1 MKIALAG
8 NPNSGKTTLYNA
20 LTGKQEYVGNWAGVT
35 VSKKE
40 AKLKESLGNNIDIV
54 DLPGAYS
61 IRPYTSEESITTD
74 FIKTENPDVIINV
87 VDSTNL
93 NRSLFFTTQLLELNI
108 PVVVALNKVDIS
120 KNVTDIDVSK
130 LEKELNCK
138 VVEISAAK
146 NEGLKNLIN
155 VASESSKLKEQKN
168 LFKELSNIHN
178 EEKQDK
184 KRYSIVNNII
194 SKVENRIIRHNE
206 ETLEDKIDR
215 FVTNPIIGTGLFILI
230 MAFIFDLSINT
241 LGPLV
246 ADALVGFIEN
256 FQNAVSGQLAS
267 MGTSDFLNSLLT
279 DGIIG
284 GVGAVVGFVP
294 LVMVLMFM
302 LSLVED
308 SGFMARIALIFD
320 PLFRKVGLSGKSI
333 IPMIVG
339 YGCSIPGIMATR
351 TIKDEKQRRLTAMLT
366 PFVPCGAKIP
376 IIALFT
382 AAFFPEQGYMFPL
395 TYIVAFTVIICVGL
409 ILKKVTGA
417 DNIKNY
423 FIIELPQYRIPSI
436 KRAFFKMLE
445 TGKDFIT
452 RAGTI
457 IIVCNTVV
465 FIMSSFNFKLQL
477 VEDAVNTSILANVA
491 TPFAFLLIPVGIG
504 VWQLS
509 AAAIT
514 GFIAK
519 EEVVGTLAVVYS
531 MGAAINS
538 DFELVNAMTVRE
550 TMGITAV
557 SALAFM
563 FFNLFTPPCFAAIG
577 AMKSEMKSNKWLLK
591 SVLLQLS
598 VGYIVAMITYQVGTI
613 LVYKELAQGFI
624 PAVIILALA
633 VVIHNIYGYL
643 CGYFGGK
650 AVGFKER
657 KRRTLSIETGMKNAT
672 LATVLAAAH
681 FAPEAAIAPAIA
693 GIWHAFSV
701 SVLANYWGNKEITDE
716 DDEEVKESLE

>member
-61 IRPYTSEESITTD
+61 IRPYTSEESITIG
-74 FIKTENPDVIINV
+74 FIKNENPDVIINV
-87 VDSTNL
+87 LDSTNL

-108 PVVVALNKVDIS
+108 PVVVALNKTDIS
-120 KNVTDIDVSK
+120 KNVTDIDINK

-146 NEGLKNLIN
+146 NEGLKNLIK
-155 VASESSKLKEQKN
+155 VASESSKLKEQDN

-230 MAFIFDLSINT
+230 MAFIFNLSINT

-246 ADALVGFIEN
+246 ADTLVGYIES
-256 FQNAVSGQLAS
+256 FQDAVSGQLAS
-267 MGTSDFLNSLLT
+267 IGTSDFLNSLLT

-366 PFVPCGAKIP
+366 PFVPCGAKLP

-477 VEDAVNTSILANVA
+477 VEDAVNTSILANIA

-504 VWQLS
+504 VWQLA

-531 MGAAINS
+531 MGAAINA
-538 DFELVNAMTVRE
+538 DFELVNAMAVQE
-550 TMGITAV
+550 TMAITAV

-577 AMKSEMKSNKWLLK
+577 AMKSEMKSNKWLAK

-613 LVYKELAQGFI
+613 LVYKELGQGFI
-624 PAVIILALA
+624 PAVIILALE
-633 VVIHNIYGYL
+633 VIYIVYKIKSNKVSEGEK
-643 CGYFGGK
+643 K
-650 AVGFKER
+650 ASKVQ
-657 KRRTLSIETGMKNAT
+657 
-672 LATVLAAAH
+672 VQ
-681 FAPEAAIAPAIA
+681 
-693 GIWHAFSV
+693 
-701 SVLANYWGNKEITDE
+701 
-716 DDEEVKESLE
+716 

>member
-320 PLFRKVGLSGKSI
+320 PLFRKIGLSGKSI

-382 AAFFPEQGYMFPL
+382 AAFFPEQGYMFPI

-477 VEDAVNTSILANVA
+477 VEDAVNTSILANIA

-633 VVIHNIYGYL
+633 VFYVVYKIKSN
-643 CGYFGGK
+643 K
-650 AVGFKER
+650 
-657 KRRTLSIETGMKNAT
+657 
-672 LATVLAAAH
+672 
-681 FAPEAAIAPAIA
+681 
-693 GIWHAFSV
+693 V
-701 SVLANYWGNKEITDE
+701 S
-716 DDEEVKESLE
+716 ESEKKVSKVQVQ

>member
-1 MKIALAG
+1 MKIALTG

-633 VVIHNIYGYL
+633 VFYVVYKIKSN
-643 CGYFGGK
+643 K
-650 AVGFKER
+650 
-657 KRRTLSIETGMKNAT
+657 
-672 LATVLAAAH
+672 
-681 FAPEAAIAPAIA
+681 
-693 GIWHAFSV
+693 V
-701 SVLANYWGNKEITDE
+701 S
-716 DDEEVKESLE
+716 ESEKKVSKVQVQ

>member
-246 ADALVGFIEN
+246 ADALVGFIKN

-320 PLFRKVGLSGKSI
+320 PLFRKIGLSGKSI

-382 AAFFPEQGYMFPL
+382 AAFFKEQGYMFPL

-538 DFELVNAMTVRE
+538 DFELVNAMTVKE

-633 VVIHNIYGYL
+633 VFYVVYKIKSN
-643 CGYFGGK
+643 K
-650 AVGFKER
+650 
-657 KRRTLSIETGMKNAT
+657 
-672 LATVLAAAH
+672 
-681 FAPEAAIAPAIA
+681 
-693 GIWHAFSV
+693 V
-701 SVLANYWGNKEITDE
+701 S
-716 DDEEVKESLE
+716 ESEKKVSKVQVQ

>member
-146 NEGLKNLIN
+146 NEGLKNLIK
-155 VASESSKLKEQKN
+155 VACESSKLKEQKN

-382 AAFFPEQGYMFPL
+382 AAFFKEQGYMFPL

-477 VEDAVNTSILANVA
+477 VEDAVNTSILANIA

-504 VWQLS
+504 VWQLA

-538 DFELVNAMTVRE
+538 DFELVNAMTVKE

-633 VVIHNIYGYL
+633 VFYVVYKIKSN
-643 CGYFGGK
+643 K
-650 AVGFKER
+650 
-657 KRRTLSIETGMKNAT
+657 
-672 LATVLAAAH
+672 
-681 FAPEAAIAPAIA
+681 
-693 GIWHAFSV
+693 V
-701 SVLANYWGNKEITDE
+701 S
-716 DDEEVKESLE
+716 ESEKKVSKVQVQ

>member
-146 NEGLKNLIN
+146 NEGLKNLIK
-155 VASESSKLKEQKN
+155 VACESSKLKEQKN

-267 MGTSDFLNSLLT
+267 MGTSDFLNALLT

-320 PLFRKVGLSGKSI
+320 PLFRKIGLSGKSI

-366 PFVPCGAKIP
+366 PFVPCGAKLP

-504 VWQLS
+504 VWQLA

-538 DFELVNAMTVRE
+538 DFELVNAMTVQE

-633 VVIHNIYGYL
+633 VFYVVYKIKSN
-643 CGYFGGK
+643 K
-650 AVGFKER
+650 VNESEK
-657 KRRTLSIETGMKNAT
+657 K
-672 LATVLAAAH
+672 
-681 FAPEAAIAPAIA
+681 
-693 GIWHAFSV
+693 V
-701 SVLANYWGNKEITDE
+701 SKVQ
-716 DDEEVKESLE
+716 VQ

>member
-366 PFVPCGAKIP
+366 PFVPCGAKLP

-382 AAFFPEQGYMFPL
+382 AAFFPEQGYMFPI

-633 VVIHNIYGYL
+633 VFYVVYKIKSN
-643 CGYFGGK
+643 K
-650 AVGFKER
+650 
-657 KRRTLSIETGMKNAT
+657 
-672 LATVLAAAH
+672 
-681 FAPEAAIAPAIA
+681 
-693 GIWHAFSV
+693 V
-701 SVLANYWGNKEITDE
+701 S
-716 DDEEVKESLE
+716 ESEKKVSKVQVQ

>member
-320 PLFRKVGLSGKSI
+320 PLFRKIGLSGKSI

-366 PFVPCGAKIP
+366 PFVPCGAKLP

-382 AAFFPEQGYMFPL
+382 AAFFKEQGYMFPL

-477 VEDAVNTSILANVA
+477 VEDAVNTSILANIA

-504 VWQLS
+504 VWQLA

-538 DFELVNAMTVRE
+538 DFELVNAMTVKE

-633 VVIHNIYGYL
+633 VFYVVYKIKSN
-643 CGYFGGK
+643 K
-650 AVGFKER
+650 
-657 KRRTLSIETGMKNAT
+657 
-672 LATVLAAAH
+672 
-681 FAPEAAIAPAIA
+681 
-693 GIWHAFSV
+693 V
-701 SVLANYWGNKEITDE
+701 S
-716 DDEEVKESLE
+716 ESEKKVSKVQVQ

>member
-1 MKIALAG
+1 M
-8 NPNSGKTTLYNA
+8 
-20 LTGKQEYVGNWAGVT
+20 
-35 VSKKE
+35 SKKE

-366 PFVPCGAKIP
+366 PFVPCGAKLP

-633 VVIHNIYGYL
+633 VFYVVYKIKSN
-643 CGYFGGK
+643 K
-650 AVGFKER
+650 
-657 KRRTLSIETGMKNAT
+657 
-672 LATVLAAAH
+672 
-681 FAPEAAIAPAIA
+681 
-693 GIWHAFSV
+693 V
-701 SVLANYWGNKEITDE
+701 S
-716 DDEEVKESLE
+716 ESEKKVSKVQVQ

>member
-206 ETLEDKIDR
+206 ETLEDKIDK

-320 PLFRKVGLSGKSI
+320 PLFRKIGLSGKSI

-366 PFVPCGAKIP
+366 PFVPCGAKLP

-382 AAFFPEQGYMFPL
+382 AAFFPEQGYMFPI
-395 TYIVAFTVIICVGL
+395 TYIVAFSVIICVGL

-538 DFELVNAMTVRE
+538 DFELVNAMTVQE

-633 VVIHNIYGYL
+633 VFYVVYKIKSN
-643 CGYFGGK
+643 K
-650 AVGFKER
+650 
-657 KRRTLSIETGMKNAT
+657 
-672 LATVLAAAH
+672 
-681 FAPEAAIAPAIA
+681 
-693 GIWHAFSV
+693 V
-701 SVLANYWGNKEITDE
+701 S
-716 DDEEVKESLE
+716 ESEKKVSKVQVQ

>member
-320 PLFRKVGLSGKSI
+320 PLFRKIGLSGKSI

-366 PFVPCGAKIP
+366 PFVPCGAKLP

-395 TYIVAFTVIICVGL
+395 TYIVAFSVIICVGL

-633 VVIHNIYGYL
+633 VFYVVYKIKSN
-643 CGYFGGK
+643 K
-650 AVGFKER
+650 
-657 KRRTLSIETGMKNAT
+657 
-672 LATVLAAAH
+672 
-681 FAPEAAIAPAIA
+681 
-693 GIWHAFSV
+693 V
-701 SVLANYWGNKEITDE
+701 S
-716 DDEEVKESLE
+716 ESEKKVSKVQVQ

>member
-395 TYIVAFTVIICVGL
+395 TYIVAFSVIICVGL

-538 DFELVNAMTVRE
+538 DFELVNAMTVKE

-633 VVIHNIYGYL
+633 VFYVVYKIKSN
-643 CGYFGGK
+643 K
-650 AVGFKER
+650 
-657 KRRTLSIETGMKNAT
+657 
-672 LATVLAAAH
+672 
-681 FAPEAAIAPAIA
+681 
-693 GIWHAFSV
+693 V
-701 SVLANYWGNKEITDE
+701 S
-716 DDEEVKESLE
+716 ESEKKVSKVQVQ

>member
-320 PLFRKVGLSGKSI
+320 PLFRKIGLSGKSI

-366 PFVPCGAKIP
+366 PFVPCGAKLP

-382 AAFFPEQGYMFPL
+382 AAFFPEQGYMFPI

-538 DFELVNAMTVRE
+538 DFELVNAMTVQE

-633 VVIHNIYGYL
+633 VFYVVYKIKSN
-643 CGYFGGK
+643 K
-650 AVGFKER
+650 
-657 KRRTLSIETGMKNAT
+657 
-672 LATVLAAAH
+672 
-681 FAPEAAIAPAIA
+681 
-693 GIWHAFSV
+693 V
-701 SVLANYWGNKEITDE
+701 S
-716 DDEEVKESLE
+716 ESEKKVSKVQVQ

>member
-146 NEGLKNLIN
+146 NEGLKNLIK
-155 VASESSKLKEQKN
+155 VACESSKLKEQKN

-366 PFVPCGAKIP
+366 PFVPCGAKLP

-504 VWQLS
+504 VWQLA

-538 DFELVNAMTVRE
+538 DFELVNAMTVKE

-633 VVIHNIYGYL
+633 VFYVVYKIKSN
-643 CGYFGGK
+643 K
-650 AVGFKER
+650 
-657 KRRTLSIETGMKNAT
+657 
-672 LATVLAAAH
+672 
-681 FAPEAAIAPAIA
+681 
-693 GIWHAFSV
+693 V
-701 SVLANYWGNKEITDE
+701 S
-716 DDEEVKESLE
+716 ESEKKVSKVQVQ

>member
-1 MKIALAG
+1 M
-8 NPNSGKTTLYNA
+8 
-20 LTGKQEYVGNWAGVT
+20 
-35 VSKKE
+35 
-40 AKLKESLGNNIDIV
+40 
-54 DLPGAYS
+54 
-61 IRPYTSEESITTD
+61 
-74 FIKTENPDVIINV
+74 

-267 MGTSDFLNSLLT
+267 MGTSDFLNALLT

-320 PLFRKVGLSGKSI
+320 PLFRKIGLSGKSI

-366 PFVPCGAKIP
+366 PFVPCGAKLP

-382 AAFFPEQGYMFPL
+382 AAFFKEQGYMFPL

-504 VWQLS
+504 VWQLA

-538 DFELVNAMTVRE
+538 DFELVNAMTVQE

-633 VVIHNIYGYL
+633 VFYVVYKIKSN
-643 CGYFGGK
+643 K
-650 AVGFKER
+650 
-657 KRRTLSIETGMKNAT
+657 
-672 LATVLAAAH
+672 
-681 FAPEAAIAPAIA
+681 
-693 GIWHAFSV
+693 V
-701 SVLANYWGNKEITDE
+701 S
-716 DDEEVKESLE
+716 ESEKKVSKVQVQ

>member
-267 MGTSDFLNSLLT
+267 MGTSDFLNALLT

-382 AAFFPEQGYMFPL
+382 AAFFKEQGYMFPL

-538 DFELVNAMTVRE
+538 DFELVNAMTVKE

-633 VVIHNIYGYL
+633 VFYVVYKIKSN
-643 CGYFGGK
+643 K
-650 AVGFKER
+650 
-657 KRRTLSIETGMKNAT
+657 
-672 LATVLAAAH
+672 
-681 FAPEAAIAPAIA
+681 
-693 GIWHAFSV
+693 V
-701 SVLANYWGNKEITDE
+701 S
-716 DDEEVKESLE
+716 ESEKKVSKVQVQ

>member
-155 VASESSKLKEQKN
+155 VACESSKLKEQKN

-206 ETLEDKIDR
+206 ETLEDKIDK

-256 FQNAVSGQLAS
+256 FQISVSGQLAS

-382 AAFFPEQGYMFPL
+382 AAFFKEQGYMFPL

-504 VWQLS
+504 VWQLA

-538 DFELVNAMTVRE
+538 DFELVNAMTVQE

-633 VVIHNIYGYL
+633 VFYVVYKIKSN
-643 CGYFGGK
+643 K
-650 AVGFKER
+650 
-657 KRRTLSIETGMKNAT
+657 
-672 LATVLAAAH
+672 
-681 FAPEAAIAPAIA
+681 
-693 GIWHAFSV
+693 V
-701 SVLANYWGNKEITDE
+701 S
-716 DDEEVKESLE
+716 ESEKKVSKVQVQ

>member
-366 PFVPCGAKIP
+366 PFVPCGAKLP

-504 VWQLS
+504 VWQLA

-633 VVIHNIYGYL
+633 VFYVVYKIKSN
-643 CGYFGGK
+643 K
-650 AVGFKER
+650 
-657 KRRTLSIETGMKNAT
+657 
-672 LATVLAAAH
+672 
-681 FAPEAAIAPAIA
+681 
-693 GIWHAFSV
+693 V
-701 SVLANYWGNKEITDE
+701 S
-716 DDEEVKESLE
+716 ESEKKVSKVQVQ

>member
-320 PLFRKVGLSGKSI
+320 PLFRKIGLSGKSI

-366 PFVPCGAKIP
+366 PFVPCGAKLP

-382 AAFFPEQGYMFPL
+382 AAFFPEQGYMFPI
-395 TYIVAFTVIICVGL
+395 TYIVAFSVIICVGL

-538 DFELVNAMTVRE
+538 DFELVNAMTVKE

-633 VVIHNIYGYL
+633 VFFVVYKIKSN
-643 CGYFGGK
+643 K
-650 AVGFKER
+650 
-657 KRRTLSIETGMKNAT
+657 
-672 LATVLAAAH
+672 
-681 FAPEAAIAPAIA
+681 
-693 GIWHAFSV
+693 V
-701 SVLANYWGNKEITDE
+701 S
-716 DDEEVKESLE
+716 ESEKKVSKVQVQ

>member
-1 MKIALAG
+1 MKIALGG

-20 LTGKQEYVGNWAGVT
+20 LTGKQEFVGNWAGVT
-35 VSKKE
+35 VSKKS
-40 AKLKESLGNNIDIV
+40 AKLKSSLGKDIDVI

-61 IRPYTSEESITTD
+61 IRPYTSEESVTTD
-74 FIKTENPDVIINV
+74 FIKNENADVIVNV

-93 NRSLFFTTQLLELNI
+93 NRSLFFTTQLIELGV
-108 PVVVALNKVDIS
+108 PVVVALNKDDIS
-120 KNVTDIDVSK
+120 KDITDIDIAK
-130 LEKELNCK
+130 LEKELKCK
-138 VVEISAAK
+138 VVKISAAK
-146 NEGLKNLIN
+146 NEGLENLIK
-155 VASESSKLKEQKN
+155 VAIESAKDKKQENAFEKLQ
-168 LFKELSNIHN
+168 NIHN
-178 EEKQDK
+178 EKEQDK
-184 KRYSIVNNII
+184 ERFKIVNNII
-194 SKVENRIIRHNE
+194 SRVENRKVRQHE
-206 ETLEDKIDR
+206 ATLEDKIDR
-215 FVTNPIIGTGLFILI
+215 IVTNPIIGTAIFIGVMSI
-230 MAFIFDLSINT
+230 IFNLAINT
-241 LGPLV
+241 LGPLI
-246 ADALVGFIEN
+246 ADSLVGVIEN
-256 FQNAVSGQLAS
+256 FQGTVANALAN
-267 MGTSDFLNSLLT
+267 MGTSDFLNALLT

-294 LVMVLMFM
+294 LVMVLMF
-302 LSLVED
+302 LLALVED

-333 IPMIVG
+333 IPMVVG
-339 YGCSIPGIMATR
+339 YGCSIPGIMSTR
-351 TIKDEKQRRLTAMLT
+351 TIKDEKQKRLTALLT

-382 AAFFPEQGYMFPL
+382 AAFFPENPLLFPL
-395 TYIVAFTVIICVGL
+395 TYLIAFTVIIGVGL
-409 ILKKVTGA
+409 ILKKTTGA
-417 DNIKNY
+417 KNIKNY
-423 FIIELPQYRIPSI
+423 FIIELPQYRIPSL

-445 TGKDFIT
+445 TGKDFMMK
-452 RAGTI
+452 AGTI

-465 FIMSSFNFKLQL
+465 FMMSSFNFKLQL

-538 DFELVNAMTVRE
+538 DFELVNAMTVQE

-577 AMKSEMKSNKWLLK
+577 AMKSEMKSNKWLAK

-633 VVIHNIYGYL
+633 VFYVVYKIKSN
-643 CGYFGGK
+643 K
-650 AVGFKER
+650 
-657 KRRTLSIETGMKNAT
+657 
-672 LATVLAAAH
+672 
-681 FAPEAAIAPAIA
+681 
-693 GIWHAFSV
+693 V
-701 SVLANYWGNKEITDE
+701 S
-716 DDEEVKESLE
+716 ESEKKVSKVQVQ

>member
-206 ETLEDKIDR
+206 ETLEDKIDK

-320 PLFRKVGLSGKSI
+320 PLFRKIGLSGKSI

-504 VWQLS
+504 VWQLA

-538 DFELVNAMTVRE
+538 DFELVNAMTVKE

-633 VVIHNIYGYL
+633 VFYVVYKIKSN
-643 CGYFGGK
+643 K
-650 AVGFKER
+650 
-657 KRRTLSIETGMKNAT
+657 
-672 LATVLAAAH
+672 
-681 FAPEAAIAPAIA
+681 
-693 GIWHAFSV
+693 V
-701 SVLANYWGNKEITDE
+701 S
-716 DDEEVKESLE
+716 ESEKKVSKVQVQ

>member
-108 PVVVALNKVDIS
+108 PVVVALNKTDIS
-120 KNVTDIDVSK
+120 KNVTDIDVNK

-146 NEGLKNLIN
+146 NEGLKSLIK
-155 VASESSKLKEQKN
+155 VATESAKLKEQKN

-206 ETLEDKIDR
+206 ETLEDKIDK

-320 PLFRKVGLSGKSI
+320 PLFRKIGLSGKSI

-366 PFVPCGAKIP
+366 PFVPCGAKLP

-382 AAFFPEQGYMFPL
+382 AAFFKEQGYMFPL

-504 VWQLS
+504 VWQLA

-538 DFELVNAMTVRE
+538 DFELVNAMTVQE

-633 VVIHNIYGYL
+633 VFYVVYKIKSN
-643 CGYFGGK
+643 K
-650 AVGFKER
+650 
-657 KRRTLSIETGMKNAT
+657 
-672 LATVLAAAH
+672 
-681 FAPEAAIAPAIA
+681 
-693 GIWHAFSV
+693 V
-701 SVLANYWGNKEITDE
+701 S
-716 DDEEVKESLE
+716 ESEKKVSKVQVQ

>member
-366 PFVPCGAKIP
+366 PFVPCGAKLP

-382 AAFFPEQGYMFPL
+382 AAFFKEQGYMFPL

-457 IIVCNTVV
+457 IIDCNTVV

-504 VWQLS
+504 VWQLA

-633 VVIHNIYGYL
+633 VFYVVYKIKSN
-643 CGYFGGK
+643 K
-650 AVGFKER
+650 
-657 KRRTLSIETGMKNAT
+657 
-672 LATVLAAAH
+672 
-681 FAPEAAIAPAIA
+681 
-693 GIWHAFSV
+693 V
-701 SVLANYWGNKEITDE
+701 S
-716 DDEEVKESLE
+716 ESEKKVSKVQVQ

>member
-108 PVVVALNKVDIS
+108 PVVVALNKTDIS
-120 KNVTDIDVSK
+120 KNVTDIDVNK

-146 NEGLKNLIN
+146 NEGLKNLIKI
-155 VASESSKLKEQKN
+155 ACESSKLKEQKN

-206 ETLEDKIDR
+206 ETLEDKIDK

-320 PLFRKVGLSGKSI
+320 PLFRKIGLSGKSI

-504 VWQLS
+504 VWQLA

-538 DFELVNAMTVRE
+538 DFELVNAMTVQE

-633 VVIHNIYGYL
+633 VFYVVYKIKSN
-643 CGYFGGK
+643 K
-650 AVGFKER
+650 
-657 KRRTLSIETGMKNAT
+657 
-672 LATVLAAAH
+672 
-681 FAPEAAIAPAIA
+681 
-693 GIWHAFSV
+693 V
-701 SVLANYWGNKEITDE
+701 S
-716 DDEEVKESLE
+716 ESEKKVSKVQVQ

>member
-320 PLFRKVGLSGKSI
+320 PLFRKIGLSGKSI

-366 PFVPCGAKIP
+366 PFVPCGAKLP

-382 AAFFPEQGYMFPL
+382 AAFFPEQGYMFPI
-395 TYIVAFTVIICVGL
+395 TYIVAFSVIICVGL

-477 VEDAVNTSILANVA
+477 VEDAVNTTILANVA

-538 DFELVNAMTVRE
+538 DFELVNAMTVQE

-633 VVIHNIYGYL
+633 VFYVVYKIKSN
-643 CGYFGGK
+643 K
-650 AVGFKER
+650 
-657 KRRTLSIETGMKNAT
+657 
-672 LATVLAAAH
+672 
-681 FAPEAAIAPAIA
+681 
-693 GIWHAFSV
+693 V
-701 SVLANYWGNKEITDE
+701 S
-716 DDEEVKESLE
+716 ESEKKVSKVQVQ

>member
-120 KNVTDIDVSK
+120 KNVTDIDINK

-146 NEGLKNLIN
+146 NEGLKNLIK

-230 MAFIFDLSINT
+230 MAFIFNLSINT

-246 ADALVGFIEN
+246 ADTLVGYIES
-256 FQNAVSGQLAS
+256 FQDAVSGQLAS
-267 MGTSDFLNSLLT
+267 IGTSDFLNSLLT

-366 PFVPCGAKIP
+366 PFVPCGAKLP

-457 IIVCNTVV
+457 IIACNTVV

-477 VEDAVNTSILANVA
+477 VEDAVNTSILANIA

-504 VWQLS
+504 VWQLA

-538 DFELVNAMTVRE
+538 DFELVNAMAVQE
-550 TMGITAV
+550 TMAITAV
-557 SALAFM
+557 SALSFM

-613 LVYKELAQGFI
+613 LVYKELGQGFI

-633 VVIHNIYGYL
+633 VIYIVYKIKSNKVSESEK
-643 CGYFGGK
+643 K
-650 AVGFKER
+650 ASKVQ
-657 KRRTLSIETGMKNAT
+657 
-672 LATVLAAAH
+672 VQ
-681 FAPEAAIAPAIA
+681 
-693 GIWHAFSV
+693 
-701 SVLANYWGNKEITDE
+701 
-716 DDEEVKESLE
+716 

>member
-339 YGCSIPGIMATR
+339 YGCSIPGIMATI

-382 AAFFPEQGYMFPL
+382 AAFFPEQGYMFPI
-395 TYIVAFTVIICVGL
+395 TYIVAFSVIICVGL

-633 VVIHNIYGYL
+633 VFYVVYKIKSN
-643 CGYFGGK
+643 K
-650 AVGFKER
+650 
-657 KRRTLSIETGMKNAT
+657 
-672 LATVLAAAH
+672 
-681 FAPEAAIAPAIA
+681 
-693 GIWHAFSV
+693 V
-701 SVLANYWGNKEITDE
+701 S
-716 DDEEVKESLE
+716 ESEKKVSKVQVQ

>member
-1 MKIALAG
+1 MKIALTG

-320 PLFRKVGLSGKSI
+320 PLFRKIGLSGKSI

-633 VVIHNIYGYL
+633 VFYVVYKIKSN
-643 CGYFGGK
+643 K
-650 AVGFKER
+650 
-657 KRRTLSIETGMKNAT
+657 
-672 LATVLAAAH
+672 
-681 FAPEAAIAPAIA
+681 
-693 GIWHAFSV
+693 V
-701 SVLANYWGNKEITDE
+701 S
-716 DDEEVKESLE
+716 ESEKKVSKVQVQ

>member
-146 NEGLKNLIN
+146 NEGLKSLIK

-320 PLFRKVGLSGKSI
+320 PLFRKIGLSGKSI

-366 PFVPCGAKIP
+366 PFVPCGAKLP

-382 AAFFPEQGYMFPL
+382 AAFFKEQGYMFPL

-504 VWQLS
+504 VWQLA

-538 DFELVNAMTVRE
+538 DFELVNAMTVQE

-633 VVIHNIYGYL
+633 VFYVVYKIKSN
-643 CGYFGGK
+643 K
-650 AVGFKER
+650 
-657 KRRTLSIETGMKNAT
+657 
-672 LATVLAAAH
+672 
-681 FAPEAAIAPAIA
+681 
-693 GIWHAFSV
+693 V
-701 SVLANYWGNKEITDE
+701 S
-716 DDEEVKESLE
+716 ESEKKVSKVQVQ

>member
-320 PLFRKVGLSGKSI
+320 PLFRKIGLSGKSI

-382 AAFFPEQGYMFPL
+382 AAFFPEQGYMFPI
-395 TYIVAFTVIICVGL
+395 TYIVAFSVIICVGL

-633 VVIHNIYGYL
+633 VFYVVYKIKSN
-643 CGYFGGK
+643 K
-650 AVGFKER
+650 
-657 KRRTLSIETGMKNAT
+657 
-672 LATVLAAAH
+672 
-681 FAPEAAIAPAIA
+681 
-693 GIWHAFSV
+693 V
-701 SVLANYWGNKEITDE
+701 S
-716 DDEEVKESLE
+716 ESEKKVSKVQVQ

>member
-267 MGTSDFLNSLLT
+267 MGTSDFLNALLT

-504 VWQLS
+504 VWQLA

-538 DFELVNAMTVRE
+538 DFELVNAMTVQE

-633 VVIHNIYGYL
+633 VFYVVYKIKSN
-643 CGYFGGK
+643 K
-650 AVGFKER
+650 
-657 KRRTLSIETGMKNAT
+657 
-672 LATVLAAAH
+672 
-681 FAPEAAIAPAIA
+681 
-693 GIWHAFSV
+693 V
-701 SVLANYWGNKEITDE
+701 S
-716 DDEEVKESLE
+716 ESEKKVSKVQVQ

>member
-246 ADALVGFIEN
+246 ADALVGFIKN

-267 MGTSDFLNSLLT
+267 MGTSDFLNALLT

-320 PLFRKVGLSGKSI
+320 PLFRKIGLSGKSI

-366 PFVPCGAKIP
+366 PFVPCGAKLP

-538 DFELVNAMTVRE
+538 DFELVNAMTVKE

-633 VVIHNIYGYL
+633 VFYVVYKIKSN
-643 CGYFGGK
+643 K
-650 AVGFKER
+650 
-657 KRRTLSIETGMKNAT
+657 
-672 LATVLAAAH
+672 
-681 FAPEAAIAPAIA
+681 
-693 GIWHAFSV
+693 V
-701 SVLANYWGNKEITDE
+701 S
-716 DDEEVKESLE
+716 ESEKKVSKVQVQ

>member
-93 NRSLFFTTQLLELNI
+93 NRSLFFTTQLLELNM

-267 MGTSDFLNSLLT
+267 MGTSDFLNALLT

-382 AAFFPEQGYMFPL
+382 AAFFKEQGYMFPL

-504 VWQLS
+504 VWQLA

-538 DFELVNAMTVRE
+538 DFELVNAMTVKE

-633 VVIHNIYGYL
+633 VFYVVYKIKSN
-643 CGYFGGK
+643 K
-650 AVGFKER
+650 
-657 KRRTLSIETGMKNAT
+657 
-672 LATVLAAAH
+672 
-681 FAPEAAIAPAIA
+681 
-693 GIWHAFSV
+693 V
-701 SVLANYWGNKEITDE
+701 S
-716 DDEEVKESLE
+716 ESEKKVSKVQVQ

>member
-120 KNVTDIDVSK
+120 KNVTDIDVNK

-146 NEGLKNLIN
+146 NEGLKSLIK

-206 ETLEDKIDR
+206 ETLEDKIDK

-230 MAFIFDLSINT
+230 MAFIFNLSINT

-246 ADALVGFIEN
+246 ADTLVGYIEN
-256 FQNAVSGQLAS
+256 FQDAVSGLLAS
-267 MGTSDFLNSLLT
+267 IGTSDFLNSLLT

-366 PFVPCGAKIP
+366 PFVPCGAKLP

-395 TYIVAFTVIICVGL
+395 TYLVAFTVIICVGL

-477 VEDAVNTSILANVA
+477 VEDAVNTSILANIA

-504 VWQLS
+504 VWQLA

-538 DFELVNAMTVRE
+538 DFELVNAMAVQE
-550 TMGITAV
+550 TMAITAV

-591 SVLLQLS
+591 SILLQLS

-613 LVYKELAQGFI
+613 LVYKELGQGFI

-633 VVIHNIYGYL
+633 VIYIVY
-643 CGYFGGK
+643 K
-650 AVGFKER
+650 IKSN
-657 KRRTLSIETGMKNAT
+657 K
-672 LATVLAAAH
+672 
-681 FAPEAAIAPAIA
+681 
-693 GIWHAFSV
+693 V
-701 SVLANYWGNKEITDE
+701 S
-716 DDEEVKESLE
+716 ESEKKVSKVQVQ

>member
-1 MKIALAG
+1 
-8 NPNSGKTTLYNA
+8 YNA

-538 DFELVNAMTVRE
+538 DFELVNA
-550 TMGITAV
+550 
-557 SALAFM
+557 
-563 FFNLFTPPCFAAIG
+563 
-577 AMKSEMKSNKWLLK
+577 
-591 SVLLQLS
+591 
-598 VGYIVAMITYQVGTI
+598 
-613 LVYKELAQGFI
+613 
-624 PAVIILALA
+624 
-633 VVIHNIYGYL
+633 
-643 CGYFGGK
+643 
-650 AVGFKER
+650 
-657 KRRTLSIETGMKNAT
+657 
-672 LATVLAAAH
+672 
-681 FAPEAAIAPAIA
+681 
-693 GIWHAFSV
+693 
-701 SVLANYWGNKEITDE
+701 
-716 DDEEVKESLE
+716 

>member
-108 PVVVALNKVDIS
+108 PVVVALNKTDIS
-120 KNVTDIDVSK
+120 KNVTDIDVNK

-155 VASESSKLKEQKN
+155 VACESSKLKEQKN

-206 ETLEDKIDR
+206 ETLEDKIDK

-504 VWQLS
+504 VWQLA

-538 DFELVNAMTVRE
+538 DFELVNAMTVQE

-633 VVIHNIYGYL
+633 VLYVVYKIKSN
-643 CGYFGGK
+643 K
-650 AVGFKER
+650 
-657 KRRTLSIETGMKNAT
+657 
-672 LATVLAAAH
+672 
-681 FAPEAAIAPAIA
+681 
-693 GIWHAFSV
+693 V
-701 SVLANYWGNKEITDE
+701 S
-716 DDEEVKESLE
+716 ESEKKVSKVQVQ

>member
-633 VVIHNIYGYL
+633 VFYVVYKIKSN
-643 CGYFGGK
+643 K
-650 AVGFKER
+650 VGESEK
-657 KRRTLSIETGMKNAT
+657 K
-672 LATVLAAAH
+672 
-681 FAPEAAIAPAIA
+681 
-693 GIWHAFSV
+693 V
-701 SVLANYWGNKEITDE
+701 SKVQ
-716 DDEEVKESLE
+716 VQ

>member
-206 ETLEDKIDR
+206 ETLEDKIDK

-366 PFVPCGAKIP
+366 PFVPCGAKLP

-538 DFELVNAMTVRE
+538 DFELVNAMTVQE

-633 VVIHNIYGYL
+633 VFYVVYKIKSN
-643 CGYFGGK
+643 K
-650 AVGFKER
+650 
-657 KRRTLSIETGMKNAT
+657 
-672 LATVLAAAH
+672 
-681 FAPEAAIAPAIA
+681 
-693 GIWHAFSV
+693 V
-701 SVLANYWGNKEITDE
+701 S
-716 DDEEVKESLE
+716 ESEKKVSKVQVQ